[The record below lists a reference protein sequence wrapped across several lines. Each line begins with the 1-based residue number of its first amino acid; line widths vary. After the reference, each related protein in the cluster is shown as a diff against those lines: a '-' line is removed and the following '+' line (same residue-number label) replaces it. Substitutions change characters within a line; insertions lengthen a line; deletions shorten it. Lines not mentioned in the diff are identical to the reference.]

1 MQFVRSEKGFTL
13 LEILVALAVLSIAL
27 MAALK
32 TSGEAIRTST
42 ALKERALAQW
52 VMVNRVAELEL
63 DKTWIELGTTRGKE
77 LMGGQTWYWVISA
90 EKTPDPDIRKAEV
103 SVGLEEKTKPL
114 VSMVAFLDRP

>member
-1 MQFVRSEKGFTL
+1 MCFPRSQKGFTL

-32 TSGEAIRTST
+32 SSGAAIRNTT
-42 ALKERALAQW
+42 ALKERTLANW

-63 DKTWIELGTTRGKE
+63 DKNWIELGTTQGKA
-77 LMGGQTWYWVISA
+77 LMAGQTWYWVIST
-90 EKTPDPDIRKAEV
+90 EKTPDPDIRMAEV
-103 SVGLEEKTKPL
+103 SVGLEEQAKAL

>member
-1 MQFVRSEKGFTL
+1 MRIVRSKKGFTL

-32 TSGEAIRTST
+32 SSGQAIRIST
-42 ALKERALAQW
+42 ALKERTLAQW

-77 LMGGQTWYWVISA
+77 LMAGQTWYWVIST

-103 SVGLEEKTKPL
+103 SVGIEEKTKPL
-114 VSMVAFLDRP
+114 VSMVTFLDRP

>member
-1 MQFVRSEKGFTL
+1 MRLVRSKMGFTL
-13 LEILVALAVLSIAL
+13 LEILVALAVLSISL

-32 TSGEAIRTST
+32 STGESIRTST
-42 ALKERALAQW
+42 ALKERTLAQW

-77 LMGGQTWYWVISA
+77 LMAGRTWYWVIST

-103 SVGLEEKTKPL
+103 SVGLEEKSKAL

>member
-1 MQFVRSEKGFTL
+1 MCFPRSQKGFTL

-32 TSGEAIRTST
+32 SSGAAIRNST
-42 ALKERALAQW
+42 ALKERTLAHW

-63 DKTWIELGTTRGKE
+63 DKKWIELGTTQGKA
-77 LMGGQTWYWVISA
+77 LMAGQTWYWVISA
-90 EKTPDPDIRKAEV
+90 DKTPDPDIRRAEV
-103 SVGLEEKTKPL
+103 SVGLEEQAKAL

>member
-1 MQFVRSEKGFTL
+1 MCFPRSQKGFTL

-32 TSGEAIRTST
+32 SSGAAIRNTT
-42 ALKERALAQW
+42 ALKERTLANW

-63 DKTWIELGTTRGKE
+63 DKKWIELGTTQGKA
-77 LMGGQTWYWVISA
+77 LMAGQTWYWVIST
-90 EKTPDPDIRKAEV
+90 EKTPDPDIRMAEV
-103 SVGLEEKTKPL
+103 SVGLEEQAKAL

>member
-1 MQFVRSEKGFTL
+1 MRFVRSKKGFTL
-13 LEILVALAVLSIAL
+13 LEILVALAILSIAL

-32 TSGEAIRTST
+32 SSGEAIRNTT
-42 ALKERALAQW
+42 ALKERTLAQW

-77 LMGGQTWYWVISA
+77 LMAGQTWYWVIST

-103 SVGLEEKTKPL
+103 SVGLEEKTKAL